1 VKLDEYERQKKER
14 EHRKKQE
21 ATSLEET
28 KEQIVDLEKKL
39 TNLKDEKHMLFLT
52 LKKVLNEDDSRR
64 RRDDEM
70 YGAAPQHPQVLP
82 LTGHTAHNQ
91 HMFMN
96 PQSRQPGHASA
107 HYMKPQMPGLPTH
120 QVKRQRSPSPTR
132 ATINAVNS
140 AYFRPSP
147 LSHPRIP
154 AVSSVY
160 GHPPVASGGAPT
172 YALSSASG
180 GSVYPFQVSQ
190 PSREEVDRKQVY
202 LAQPGRYMQQMESA
216 AAAAAAAKQVSGY
229 GRDDQRSRLAMPPSG
244 QPVAL
249 TTSRPGQIGTISSGF
264 PLRASAANSLIN
276 TVAPSL
282 ASRQAAA
289 VFSAAQMVASQQ
301 GQAAAQRFYQGVGR
315 EH

>member
-1 VKLDEYERQKKER
+1 
-14 EHRKKQE
+14 
-21 ATSLEET
+21 
-28 KEQIVDLEKKL
+28 
-39 TNLKDEKHMLFLT
+39 M
-52 LKKVLNEDDSRR
+52 
-64 RRDDEM
+64 
-70 YGAAPQHPQVLP
+70 
-82 LTGHTAHNQ
+82 
-91 HMFMN
+91 
-96 PQSRQPGHASA
+96 
-107 HYMKPQMPGLPTH
+107 
-120 QVKRQRSPSPTR
+120 
-132 ATINAVNS
+132 
-140 AYFRPSP
+140 
-147 LSHPRIP
+147 
-154 AVSSVY
+154 
-160 GHPPVASGGAPT
+160 ASGGTPT
-172 YALSSASG
+172 YALSTSSG
-180 GSVYPFQVSQ
+180 GGVYPFQVSQ

-229 GRDDQRSRLAMPPSG
+229 GGREDQRSRLAMPPSG